1 MAGKDFIGYAELTDR
16 ALRGVVRDVLQI
28 VIKKGLV
35 GSHHFYI
42 AFDTRHPGVSIS
54 DALRAQYPYEMA
66 IVLQHQFWDLKVSE
80 HDFEVTLSFNKMPE
94 TIRVPFLAI
103 RGFRDPSVEFGFQFQ
118 SPPAARPGPGTALAT
133 KPEAPPPARIE
144 KVEKEEKNPEQQPQE
159 EPGQVVSL
167 DAFRKK

>member
-16 ALRGVVRDVLQI
+16 ALRGVVHDVLQI
-28 VIKKGLV
+28 VAKKGLL

-42 AFDTRHPGVSIS
+42 AFDTRHPGVGIS
-54 DALRAQYPYEMA
+54 DVLREQYPFEMA
-66 IVLQHQFWDLKVSE
+66 IVLQHQFSGLKVRE

-94 TIRVPFLAI
+94 TIRIPFLAI
-103 RGFRDPSVEFGFQFQ
+103 RRFSDPSVEFGFQFH
-118 SPPAARPGPGTALAT
+118 SPPSARPGTAVAT
-133 KPEAPPPARIE
+133 KPEPSLPAP
-144 KVEKEEKNPEQQPQE
+144 VEETKPEAAKE